1 MDDSSTQEA
10 LAPQFEYAIY
20 IAAAPE
26 TVWTALTV
34 GAFTRQFFFGRSVE
48 SRWTV
53 GSPYVLRMADGRV
66 DSQGTVLESQPPRLL
81 TVSWRVEWLEEFR
94 DLPEGRVTY
103 RIDPVGDAVRLMVST
118 FQPEPVDPR
127 LLEGARNGWPLIFSS
142 LKSLLETGK
151 PLQVSVPEP
160 PAA

>member
-1 MDDSSTQEA
+1 MADPETPD
-10 LAPQFEYAIY
+10 FEYAIY

-34 GAFTRQFFFGRSVE
+34 GAFSRQYFFGRSVE

-53 GSPYVLRMADGRV
+53 GAPFVLRMADGRV
-66 DSQGTVLESQPPRLL
+66 DSEGVVLEADAPHRL
-81 TVSWRVEWLEEFR
+81 TVSWRVVWLDEFK
-94 DLPEGRVTY
+94 DLPEGRVSY
-103 RIDPVGDAVRLMVST
+103 LIDPVGDAVRVMVRT
-118 FQPEPVDPR
+118 YQPQPADPR
-127 LLEGARNGWPLIFSS
+127 LLEGNRNGWPLILSS

-151 PLQVSVPEP
+151 PLRVSVPEP

>member
-1 MDDSSTQEA
+1 MTDETPD
-10 LAPQFEYAIY
+10 FEYAIY

-34 GAFTRQFFFGRSVE
+34 GAFSKQYFFGRSVE

-53 GSPYVLRMADGRV
+53 GAPFTLRMADGRV
-66 DSQGTVLESQPPRLL
+66 DSEGEVLEAERPRLL
-81 TVSWRVEWLEEFR
+81 SLSWRVVWLDEFK
-94 DLPEGRVTY
+94 DLPPGRVTY
-103 RIDPVGDAVRLMVST
+103 RIDPVGDAVRLMIQT
-118 FQPEPVDPR
+118 FQPQPPDPR
-127 LLEGARNGWPLIFSS
+127 LLEGARNGWPLICSS

-151 PLQVSVPEP
+151 PLKVSVPEP

>member
-1 MDDSSTQEA
+1 MLDAETPD
-10 LAPQFEYAIY
+10 FEYAIY

-34 GAFTRQFFFGRSVE
+34 GAFSKQYFFGRSVE

-53 GSPYVLRMADGRV
+53 GAPFVLRMSDGRV
-66 DSQGTVLESQPPRLL
+66 DSEGVVLEADAPRRL
-81 TVSWRVEWLEEFR
+81 TVTWRVVWLDEFK
-94 DLPEGRVTY
+94 DLPAGRVSY
-103 RIDPVGDAVRLMVST
+103 VIDPVGDAVRVMVQT
-118 FQPEPVDPR
+118 FQPQPADPR
-127 LLEGARNGWPLIFSS
+127 LLEGARNGWPLILSS

-151 PLQVSVPEP
+151 PLRVSVPEP

>member
-1 MDDSSTQEA
+1 MDDHSRTA
-10 LAPQFEYAIY
+10 NFEYAIY

-53 GSPYVLRMADGRV
+53 GAPFVLRMADGRV
-66 DSQGTVLESQPPRLL
+66 DSEGVVLEVEPPRLL
-81 TVSWRVEWLEEFR
+81 TVSWRVVWLDDFK

-103 RIDPVGDAVRLMVST
+103 RIDPVGDAVRLMVQT
-118 FQPEPVDPR
+118 FQPEPADPR

-151 PLQVSVPEP
+151 PLHVSVPEP